1 MTHDTPER
9 YDAEG
14 MLTQMRSILDRFDEE
29 RRFDEDIPEGMM
41 VDIYVG
47 LMLGTIEEL
56 WMLVQHSDI
65 KRPDEILRL
74 MQYYQGR
81 ACAAVIGDLCRQPD
95 WDNGLDP
102 AEWDTYSET
111 IRTLRWLLELYE
123 KEEDD
128 E

>member
-9 YDAEG
+9 DDAEA
-14 MLTQMRSILDRFDEE
+14 MLTQMHSILERFDEE
-29 RRFDEDIPEGMM
+29 RREIDD
-41 VDIYVG
+41 VNIYVG

-56 WMLVQHSDI
+56 WELVRRSDI

-74 MQYYQGR
+74 KQYYQAR

-95 WDNGLDP
+95 WDNALDP
-102 AEWDTYSET
+102 ADWDNYSAT

-123 KEEDD
+123 YEEDD

>member
-14 MLTQMRSILDRFDEE
+14 ILTQMRSILDSFDEE
-29 RRFDEDIPEGMM
+29 RREIDD
-41 VDIYVG
+41 VNIYVG

-56 WMLVQHSDI
+56 WVLVQHSGI

-74 MQYYQGR
+74 MQYYQAR

-95 WDNGLDP
+95 WDNAIDP
-102 AEWDTYSET
+102 TDWDNYSET
-111 IRTLRWLLELYE
+111 IRTLRWLLDLYE
-123 KEEDD
+123 NEEDD